1 MTSPRRSKETP
12 PPRIEQ
18 VVPQNTTAEQAAL
31 ACLLDQANLSVPLT
45 SSHFF
50 TPANKIV
57 FEIIKDLFAREVP
70 VNIMTV
76 RVELEARNQL
86 AQAGGDPSRYLD
98 FFAGGGDATV
108 DYYYHHLEDVRRNR
122 DALLFINSHMEDLSK
137 CRINAKDFV
146 AQLQERVCYKS
157 DAEFITQ

>member
-12 PPRIEQ
+12 PPKPEVIR
-18 VVPQNTTAEQAAL
+18 VPQNATAEQAAL
-31 ACLLDQANLSVPLT
+31 GCLMDQANYSALLT

-57 FEIIKDLFAREVP
+57 FEVIKDLHEKGQP
-70 VNIMTV
+70 VTIMTV
-76 RVELEARNQL
+76 RVMLEAKGL
-86 AQAGGDPSRYLD
+86 LEQAGGDPSRYFD
-98 FFAGGGDATV
+98 FGGGGNAV
-108 DYYYHHLEDVRRNR
+108 LDYYYHHLEDTRQNR

-146 AQLQERVCYKS
+146 AQLQEIV
-157 DAEFITQ
+157 

>member
-1 MTSPRRSKETP
+1 MTNPRRSKETP

-31 ACLLDQANLSVPLT
+31 GCLMDQANYSALLI

-50 TPANKIV
+50 TPANRIV
-57 FEIIKDLFAREVP
+57 FEVIKDLHEKNQP
-70 VNIMTV
+70 VTIMTV
-76 RVELEARNQL
+76 RVMLEAKGL
-86 AQAGGDPSRYLD
+86 LDQAGGDPSRYFD
-98 FFAGGGDATV
+98 FGGGGNAV
-108 DYYYHHLEDVRRNR
+108 LDYYYHHLEDTRRNR

-146 AQLQERVCYKS
+146 AQLQEIV
-157 DAEFITQ
+157 

>member
-12 PPRIEQ
+12 PPKPEMR
-18 VVPQNTTAEQAAL
+18 VPQHPTAEQAAL

-57 FEIIKDLFAREVP
+57 FEVIKDLHEKNQP

-76 RVELEARNQL
+76 RVMLEAKGL
-86 AQAGGDPSRYLD
+86 LDQAGGDPSRYFD
-98 FFAGGGDATV
+98 FGGGGNAV
-108 DYYYHHLEDVRRNR
+108 LDYYYHHLEDTRQTR
-122 DALLFINSHMEDLSK
+122 DVLLFINQYMEDLSK

-146 AQLQERVCYKS
+146 SQLQEIV
-157 DAEFITQ
+157 